1 MKRASKNLILSML
14 FLLSGLYFSRKISF
28 LSLKFKLVVLVLQKL
43 RLSTNSLDSSGLEL
57 ITSIGFLNNWIIE
70 EIIKA

>member
-1 MKRASKNLILSML
+1 MKRASKHLILSML

>member
-1 MKRASKNLILSML
+1 ML